1 MTRQKKHSVG
11 FRQVLGVQLKLN
23 LIICNVFNHKYTRDR
38 VHESKK
44 ATMQRSPGQAIADLY
59 NNIFKLTAPF
69 KKPQAEGV

>member
-38 VHESKK
+38 VHESKT

-59 NNIFKLTAPF
+59 TTFSN
-69 KKPQAEGV
+69 

>member
-38 VHESKK
+38 VHESKEGYN
-44 ATMQRSPGQAIADLY
+44 AEIAG
-59 NNIFKLTAPF
+59 ASHS
-69 KKPQAEGV
+69 